1 MAKPIEEL
9 TIMNDFLFGVVMRQE
24 QFCKP
29 LLEYILKVKIRK
41 IEYVNEQ
48 ESLEAGVPNAKSIRL
63 DVYVEDN
70 EGTVYDLEVQTTDKR
85 NLGKRTRF
93 YQSMIDIR
101 VLEKGQDYKKLKKS
115 FVIFICNYDPYGK
128 SRYIY
133 TFRNRCD
140 EDFEVLLKDE
150 ATKIVINTK
159 GTVGDIGDDLK
170 AVIKY
175 MDTGVASTEYTKAL
189 DAEVESVKSDEKVRM
204 QYMLLME
211 AYAHERTLGDGRRV
225 VRLVRRKM
233 NKLSAADMAD
243 MFDISLP
250 ECNSIVTMI
259 VEHPDWDDEQI
270 ADQVD
275 WEE

>member
-9 TIMNDFLFGVVMRQE
+9 TIMNDFLFGVIMRQE

-41 IEYVNEQ
+41 IVYVNEQ
-48 ESLEAGVPNAKSIRL
+48 ESFEAGVPNAKSVRL
-63 DVYVEDN
+63 DVYVEDDV
-70 EGTVYDLEVQTTDKR
+70 GTVYDLEVQTTDKR

-115 FVIFICNYDPYGK
+115 FIIFICNYDPYGK
-128 SRYIY
+128 ARYIY

-159 GTVGDIGDDLK
+159 GTEGNIGDDLK

-211 AYAHERTLGDGRRV
+211 AYARERSIGDGRRV
-225 VRLVRRKM
+225 VRLVRRKI
-233 NKLSAADMAD
+233 NKLSIEDMAD

-250 ECNSIVTMI
+250 ECNSILTTI
-259 VEHPDWDDEQI
+259 AEHPDWNDEQI
-270 ADQVD
+270 ADHVD

>member
-1 MAKPIEEL
+1 
-9 TIMNDFLFGVVMRQE
+9 
-24 QFCKP
+24 
-29 LLEYILKVKIRK
+29 
-41 IEYVNEQ
+41 
-48 ESLEAGVPNAKSIRL
+48 
-63 DVYVEDN
+63 
-70 EGTVYDLEVQTTDKR
+70 LEVQTTDKR
-85 NLGKRTRF
+85 NLGKRSRF

-128 SRYIY
+128 SRHIY

-150 ATKIVINTK
+150 AEKIVINTK

-211 AYAHERTLGDGRRV
+211 AYARERTLGDGRRV
-225 VRLVRRKM
+225 VRLVRRKT
-233 NKLSAADMAD
+233 NKLSIEDMAD
-243 MFDISLP
+243 MFDISLR
-250 ECNSIVTMI
+250 ECNSIVTLI
-259 VEHPDWDDEQI
+259 AEHPDWDDEQI

-275 WEE
+275 WED

>member
-24 QFCKP
+24 QYCKP
-29 LLEYILKVKIRK
+29 LLEYILKVKIQK
-41 IEYVNEQ
+41 IVYINEQ

-63 DVYVEDN
+63 DVYVEDG
-70 EGTVYDLEVQTTDKR
+70 EGTVYDIEVQTTDKG

-115 FVIFICNYDPYGK
+115 FIIFICNYDPYGR

-140 EDFEVLLKDE
+140 EDFDILLKDE

-159 GTVGDIGDDLK
+159 GTVGDIGEDLK
-170 AVIKY
+170 AVISY

-211 AYAHERTLGDGRRV
+211 AYARERSIGEYIRV
-225 VRLVRRKM
+225 VSQIRDAIGDFTTKQ
-233 NKLSAADMAD
+233 MAKYFKVKEKACKD
-243 MFDISLP
+243 A
-250 ECNSIVTMI
+250 
-259 VEHPDWDDEQI
+259 VEYITTHPDWDDEQI
-270 ADQVD
+270 ADHVD

>member
-1 MAKPIEEL
+1 
-9 TIMNDFLFGVVMRQE
+9 MRQE
-24 QFCKP
+24 QYCKP
-29 LLEYILKVKIRK
+29 LLEYILKVKIQK
-41 IEYVNEQ
+41 IVYINEQ

-63 DVYVEDN
+63 DIYVEDG
-70 EGTVYDLEVQTTDKR
+70 EGTVYDIEVQTTDKG

-115 FVIFICNYDPYGK
+115 FIIFICNYDPYGR

-140 EDFEVLLKDE
+140 EDFDILLKDE

-159 GTVGDIGDDLK
+159 GTVGDIGEDLK
-170 AVIKY
+170 AVISY

-211 AYAHERTLGDGRRV
+211 AYARERSIGEYIRV
-225 VRLVRRKM
+225 VSLIRNAIGDFTTKQ
-233 NKLSAADMAD
+233 MAKYFKVKEKACKD
-243 MFDISLP
+243 AVDYI
-250 ECNSIVTMI
+250 TT
-259 VEHPDWDDEQI
+259 HPDWDDEQI
-270 ADQVD
+270 ADHVD